1 MVKNILN
8 RVTFRPYRVGMG
20 PTFRLLTWDT
30 GRMSGPHAQ
39 LGYRL
44 QQIDA
49 DGKRRTIF
57 QGEDFG
63 ASPLHSIDGKE
74 ALRALMGFLTL
85 RPGDT
90 DAEYFVSYSKRQLAF
105 ASEHA
110 EALSAA
116 VADRLG

>member
-1 MVKNILN
+1 MTKDILN
-8 RVTFRPYRVGMG
+8 RVTFRPYTVG
-20 PTFRLLTWDT
+20 PVFRLVTWDT
-30 GRMSGPHAQ
+30 HATNYGKPC

-63 ASPLHSIDGKE
+63 CSPLHSIDGKE

-90 DAEYFVSYSKRQLAF
+90 DREYFAGYSKRQLAF

-116 VADRLG
+116 VADRLGCE